1 MGLGGGLYKFT
12 LTLYV
17 IYRSYPQEL
26 LVAESKGNIYYKYI
40 NFLCEIIVKN
50 YYIFLGFFFP
60 IIDISFLKLFDY

>member
-26 LVAESKGNIYYKYI
+26 LVAESKGNMYYEYVD
-40 NFLCEIIVKN
+40 FWCGIIVEN
-50 YYIFLGFFFP
+50 YWIFLA
-60 IIDISFLKLFDY
+60 IFLPTGYRYKFS